1 MFALL
6 AAKPAGGAALDQVAI
21 ASGAALL
28 VTAVLLW
35 LGLGHRS
42 GRVRVL
48 ARVGRFSRRVSG
60 LPAWAAIPAGL
71 IVVSLVTALFGMLWD
86 ISLHIAQG
94 RDNGPLAN
102 PAHYVILAGL
112 FGVFSSGFL
121 SMCLPLQKPSSVS
134 VRLAP
139 GWDAPLGGVLIAA
152 AGAFSLVGFPLDDV
166 WHRLFGQDVT
176 LWGPTHLMLIGGAAM
191 ALVGLAVLLAEA
203 GAANA
208 AAGRRGELP
217 WARFMRRISLP
228 GAFLLGLSTFQA
240 EFDFGVPQFRMVFAP
255 MLVMLAAGV
264 ALVAARVWL
273 GPGAALGAAL
283 FFLVMRGL
291 MALAVGPVLGEP
303 TPHFPLYLVSASAV
317 ELVALRVRRPLG
329 VALAS
334 GVAIGTVGLAA
345 EWGWSHVWMPL
356 PWPSALAPSGA
367 LLGFAMAIAGACV
380 GGWLGAR
387 LSADRTPSLRHA
399 GVPAAFAILAL
410 VGYGLLPSGSQGVR
424 ATVTITR
431 AADTAA
437 ARATA
442 TPSPAR
448 SAATDHAGSP
458 PTAVAPAGTVVV
470 RVDPRSGADDALWF
484 TATAWQGGGLVVDRL
499 QRIGPGVYRT
509 TRPLPL
515 TGDWKTMLR
524 LHPGNALTALPLY
537 LPADEAIPVAGVP
550 ARPSVNRAFGPEQK
564 LLQRERK
571 AAASWLWA
579 AAYGVVLA
587 IALAF
592 LVALAWGVHR
602 VSILT
607 RDSSP
612 QFARVSRPA
621 EPVAT

>member
-28 VTAVLLW
+28 VTVLLLW

-42 GRVRVL
+42 GRVALLGRL
-48 ARVGRFSRRVSG
+48 GRFSQRVSG

-102 PAHYVILAGL
+102 PAHYFILAGL

-121 SMCLPLQKPSSVS
+121 SMCLPLERPSRAA
-134 VRLAP
+134 VRIAD

-191 ALVGLAVLLAEA
+191 ALVGLAVLLVEA

-208 AAGRRGELP
+208 EAGRRGELP

-228 GAFLLGLSTFQA
+228 GALLLGLSTFQA

-273 GPGAALGAAL
+273 GRGAAVGAAL
-283 FFLVMRGL
+283 FFLAMRGL

-303 TPHFPLYLVSASAV
+303 TPHFPLYVVEAVVV
-317 ELVALRVRRPLG
+317 ELVASRVRRPLG
-329 VALAS
+329 LALAS
-334 GVAIGTVGLAA
+334 GVGIGTIGLAA
-345 EWGWSHVWMPL
+345 EWGWTHVWMPL
-356 PWPSALAPSGA
+356 PWPAALAPEGV
-367 LLGFAMAIAGACV
+367 LLGLAMAVAGACV
-380 GGWLGAR
+380 GAWLGAR
-387 LSADRTPSLRHA
+387 LSSDRTPSLRWA
-399 GVPAAFAILAL
+399 GVVAAVAIFAM
-410 VGYGLLPSGSQGVR
+410 VGYGLVSTGDQGVR
-424 ATVTITR
+424 ATVTLS
-431 AADTAA
+431 
-437 ARATA
+437 
-442 TPSPAR
+442 PSGEAL
-448 SAATDHAGSP
+448 
-458 PTAVAPAGTVVV
+458 V
-470 RVDPRSGADDALWF
+470 RVDPPSGADDANWL

-499 QRIGPGVYRT
+499 ERVRAGVYRT

-515 TGDWKTMLR
+515 GGDWKTMLR
-524 LHPGNALTALPLY
+524 LHRGNALTALPLY
-537 LPADEAIPVAGVP
+537 LPSDPAIPVAGVP
-550 ARPSVNRAFGPEQK
+550 ARASVERAFGPEQHI
-564 LLQRERK
+564 LQRERK
-571 AAASWLWA
+571 TAAGWLWA
-579 AAYGVVLA
+579 AAYAVVLA

-602 VSILT
+602 VSAPT
-607 RDSSP
+607 RASSP
-612 QFARVSRPA
+612 RFSRGARSS
-621 EPVAT
+621 EPVAS